1 MNLNLVSVALFGVGG
16 VLVYSAVKGYD
27 PRDVVRNALTGK
39 AMSATSAKYV
49 ITPDA
54 GSGAV
59 VTPLPSA
66 PAHPTTDPPPHVVGT

>member
-49 ITPDA
+49 VTPSA
-54 GSGAV
+54 GAV
-59 VTPLPSA
+59 VTPIPTTPN
-66 PAHPTTDPPPHVVGT
+66 PATDPPPPVVGV